1 MKIAII
7 SDSHDNLKNIE
18 KFFYIIKNEKISKII
33 CCGDIASKETIEF
46 ISTNFLGEIFL
57 VLGNAETF
65 TEEDIKKIKNINY
78 QGKIGYAKIEHLN
91 IGFCHKPIDIENVKK
106 GTKNNLDFIF
116 YGHTH
121 KPWLEKSNN
130 TILANPGN
138 LAGIFYQPT
147 FALLDTHSKNL
158 ELKLINN

>member
-18 KFFYIIKNEKISKII
+18 RFFYIIKNENISKII
-33 CCGDIASKETIEF
+33 CCGDVTSKETLEF

-65 TEEDIKKIKNINY
+65 IEEDIEKIKNMNY
-78 QGKIGYAKIEHLN
+78 QGKIGYAKIE
-91 IGFCHKPIDIENVKK
+91 NVKK
-106 GTKNNLDFIF
+106 DAKNNLDFIF

-121 KPWLEKSNN
+121 KPWLEKSNDI
-130 TILANPGN
+130 ILANPGN